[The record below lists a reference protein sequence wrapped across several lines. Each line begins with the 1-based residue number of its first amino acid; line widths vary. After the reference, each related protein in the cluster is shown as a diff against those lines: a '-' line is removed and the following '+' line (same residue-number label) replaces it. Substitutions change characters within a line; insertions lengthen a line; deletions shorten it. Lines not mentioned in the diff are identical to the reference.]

1 MYILYGG
8 NVTRALAPQMVLEEC
23 SLPYE
28 LREVDIASDEHRNDA
43 FRRLNPAGF
52 VPALVTP
59 DGVVLHEAAAIMLWL
74 ADRHGLETMAPAP
87 DDPLRGI
94 FLSKLFYF
102 TNDVQP
108 SLKHCFYPWRWA
120 LRDSDTE
127 AFRAHSE
134 AMVRERWQVLD
145 DWLEANGPY
154 HLGDR
159 FSLLDLHLAMWAC
172 YGLKAPCDLLE
183 DMPAS
188 RRLFDLVL
196 ARPVSGP
203 MLEGLIGTLG
213 TRRGEHR

>member
-1 MYILYGG
+1 MYILHGG

-28 LREVDIASDEHRNDA
+28 LRDVDIAAGEHRSEA
-43 FRRLNPAGF
+43 FRRLNPAGY

-59 DGVVLHEAAAIMLWL
+59 EGDIVHEAAAIMLYL
-74 ADRHGLETMAPAP
+74 ADRHRLETMAPAP
-87 DDPLRGI
+87 GDPLRGI
-94 FLSKLFYF
+94 FLAKLFYF

-108 SLKHCFYPWRWA
+108 ALKHTYYPHRWS
-120 LRDSDTE
+120 LRESDIP

-134 AMVRERWQVLD
+134 AMARERWQVLE
-145 DWLEANGPY
+145 DWLDANGPC

-172 YGLKAPCDLLE
+172 YGLKVPCDILE
-183 DMPAS
+183 EMPAS
-188 RRLFDLVL
+188 RRLFDLVC

-203 MLEGLIGTLG
+203 MLEGLIETLK
-213 TRRGEHR
+213 RWRGERH

>member
-1 MYILYGG
+1 MYVLYGG
-8 NVTRALAPQMVLEEC
+8 NVTRALAPQMLLEEC
-23 SLPYE
+23 SLAYE
-28 LREVDIASDEHRNDA
+28 LREVDIAADEHRSEA
-43 FRRLNPAGF
+43 FRAINPAGF

-59 DGVVLHEAAAIMLWL
+59 DGSVLHEAAAIMLWL
-74 ADRHGLETMAPAP
+74 ADRHGLATMAPAAG
-87 DDPLRGI
+87 DPLRGV

-108 SLKHCFYPWRWA
+108 ALKHCYYPRRWS

-127 AFRAHSE
+127 AFRVHSE
-134 AMVRERWQVLD
+134 GMARERWQVLE

-172 YGLKAPCDLLE
+172 YGLRAPLDLLE
-183 DMPAS
+183 EMPAS
-188 RRLFDLVL
+188 RRLFDLVR

-203 MLEGLIGTLG
+203 MLDGLIRTLQA
-213 TRRGEHR
+213 